1 MRSNAHI
8 NRVRSLRLVKKA
20 WDGFMKI
27 GSNNASYQGT
37 GRQWKNIPIFT
48 NKRIHLNLRNIL
60 VQLVRHGRV
69 ERVLLLRC

>member
-37 GRQWKNIPIFT
+37 GDNGRTFRYLRIKEFT
-48 NKRIHLNLRNIL
+48 
-60 VQLVRHGRV
+60 
-69 ERVLLLRC
+69 